1 MQRAGASVR
10 AYAIRDDL
18 YPGKNLAYLIYYE
31 KEKQFYIEID
41 DTADEWELPV
51 SLSPFKKRHKE
62 Y

>member
-1 MQRAGASVR
+1 MR

-51 SLSPFKKRHKE
+51 SLSPFKKKA
-62 Y
+62 

>member
-41 DTADEWELPV
+41 DTADE
-51 SLSPFKKRHKE
+51 
-62 Y
+62 

>member
-1 MQRAGASVR
+1 MQRAGASMR

-51 SLSPFKKRHKE
+51 SLSPF
-62 Y
+62 

>member
-51 SLSPFKKRHKE
+51 SLSPFKKKA
-62 Y
+62 